1 MPPSAQIG
9 GPLRSLSR
17 NEEATTFTLKVC
29 GRDADK
35 SHELLLAPGD

>member
-9 GPLRSLSR
+9 GPERRRSR
-17 NEEATTFTLKVC
+17 KDDAITFTLKVG

-35 SHELLLAPGD
+35 GDELLFAPGD